1 MANSEVRAEPPSRST
16 FDKHA
21 YKILVAAVAAWVS
34 IATVVYHVLEDWSWV
49 DSFYFSTVAVTT
61 VGFGDFAPST
71 DTSKLFTILY
81 IVGGVALIGTYLDVA
96 LRRRATKMASHRN

>member
-1 MANSEVRAEPPSRST
+1 M
-16 FDKHA
+16 
-21 YKILVAAVAAWVS
+21 
-34 IATVVYHVLEDWSWV
+34 VVYHLLEDWSWV
-49 DSFYFSTVAVTT
+49 DSFYFSTVEVTT

-96 LRRRATKMASHRN
+96 LRRRATKIASHRS